1 MFWQAK
7 RVIGISKI
15 FRYAKPSSDFNAA
28 KDNDNQIL

>member
-15 FRYAKPSSDFNAA
+15 PRYAKKNSDFNAT
-28 KDNDNQIL
+28 KDNDNRIL